1 MREGRSRF
9 VATPERGEDHAET
22 YLARHHQH
30 VSTGTVREDCLMIN
44 GVSQQSQ
51 NAMLAPT
58 ASPGTTLAMG
68 HSSGRYRRWARAVVI
83 APACHVT

>member
-1 MREGRSRF
+1 
-9 VATPERGEDHAET
+9 
-22 YLARHHQH
+22 
-30 VSTGTVREDCLMIN
+30 MIN